1 MPATEKDYSAPR
13 FPIRIAARR
22 AGVSVD
28 ALRAWERRYGAVS
41 PARTG
46 GEQRLYSEA
55 DVERL
60 ALLRELTDAGHSIS
74 AIAGVSSD
82 ELRRLRAAMGD
93 PDGRTRTADVSSVPT
108 GEGTV
113 PSDAPQILRACLRA
127 VRSQDGE
134 AVYRLLQREA
144 FRRATLGFLEE
155 IATPLM
161 RRVGDE
167 WAVGHLSEAQER
179 LASGALRRVLGVVL
193 QYLRIDER
201 DRDPAAPPPARVMTT
216 TLAGE
221 RHELGALMAA
231 AVAADLGCDVTY
243 PGADLPA
250 PALAAAA
257 RRARVDILALSL
269 LDGSAPRLAQ
279 RELSALRDL
288 LPARTRILVGGA
300 SAALLDDVLEPL
312 GAERVDSLRD
322 WHQRLL
328 NRIAHAR
335 GKARP

>member
-1 MPATEKDYSAPR
+1 MREAEKDLPAPR

-28 ALRAWERRYGAVS
+28 VLRAWERRYRAVS

-82 ELRRLRAAMGD
+82 ELRRLRTSMGD
-93 PDGRTRTADVSSVPT
+93 AAAGANTVAASPRRS
-108 GEGTV
+108 GEGTE
-113 PSDAPQILRACLRA
+113 PSDAPDVVGTCLRA
-127 VRSQDGE
+127 IRAHDSE
-134 AVYRLLQREA
+134 AVHRLLQRES
-144 FRRATLGFLEE
+144 FRRATLAFLDE

-167 WAVGHLSEAQER
+167 WAAGHLSEAQER
-179 LASGALRRVLGVVL
+179 LASGALRRVLGVML
-193 QYLRIDER
+193 QYLRVEDR
-201 DRDPAAPPPARVMTT
+201 DRDPAAQPPMRVMTT

-231 AVAADLGCDVTY
+231 AVAADLGCDVSY

-257 RRARVDILALSL
+257 RRARADMLALSL

-288 LPARTRILVGGA
+288 LPARTRIVIGGA
-300 SAALLDDVLEPL
+300 SAALLDDLLEPL
-312 GAERVDSLRD
+312 GAERVDSLQE
-322 WHQRLL
+322 WKQLL
-328 NRIAHAR
+328 LGRITHSRRRAR
-335 GKARP
+335 A

>member
-1 MPATEKDYSAPR
+1 MRESETDHSAPR

-60 ALLRELTDAGHSIS
+60 SLLRELTDAGHSIS
-74 AIAGVSSD
+74 AIAGVGSD
-82 ELRRLRAAMGD
+82 ELRRLRATMGD
-93 PDGRTRTADVSSVPT
+93 PDSPATPADASSVTT
-108 GEGTV
+108 GKGIA
-113 PSDAPQILRACLRA
+113 PSDAPHILGSCLRA
-127 VRSQDGE
+127 VRAHDGE

-144 FRRATLGFLEE
+144 FRRPTLSFLEE

-167 WAVGHLSEAQER
+167 WAAGNLSEAQER

-193 QYLRIDER
+193 QYLRIDDR
-201 DRDPAAPPPARVMTT
+201 DRDPAAPAPLRIMAT

-231 AVAADLGCDVTY
+231 AIAADLGCDVTY
-243 PGADLPA
+243 PGADLPS

-257 RRARVDILALSL
+257 RKARAEFVALSL

-288 LPARTRILVGGA
+288 LPARARIVVGGA

-312 GAERVDSLRD
+312 GAERVDSLRH
-322 WHQRLL
+322 WSQLL
-328 NRIAHAR
+328 LDRIAHTRGRAR
-335 GKARP
+335 A

>member
-1 MPATEKDYSAPR
+1 MRETEKEYSAPR

-28 ALRAWERRYGAVS
+28 ALRAWERRYRAVS
-41 PARTG
+41 PARTE

-82 ELRRLRAAMGD
+82 ELRRLRATMGE
-93 PDGRTRTADVSSVPT
+93 PGRSAKAPAASSLPT

-113 PSDAPQILRACLRA
+113 PSDAPHVLRACLRA
-127 VRSQDGE
+127 VRSQDSE

-144 FRRATLGFLEE
+144 FRQTTLGFLEE

-161 RRVGDE
+161 RRVGDD
-167 WAVGHLSEAQER
+167 WAAGHLSEAQER

-193 QYLRIDER
+193 QYLRIDDR
-201 DRDPAAPPPARVMTT
+201 DRDAAAPPAVRVLTT

-257 RRARVDILALSL
+257 RRARSEIVALSL

-279 RELSALRDL
+279 RELGALRDL
-288 LPARTRILVGGA
+288 LPARAQIVVGGA

-312 GAERVDSLRD
+312 GAARVDSLRD
-322 WHQRLL
+322 WNQLL
-328 NRIAHAR
+328 LDRIAHAR
-335 GKARP
+335 GRAQA

>member
-1 MPATEKDYSAPR
+1 MRETEKDYSAPR

-74 AIAGVSSD
+74 AIAAVSSD
-82 ELRRLRAAMGD
+82 ELRRLRATMGD
-93 PDGRTRTADVSSVPT
+93 PDTPPKAADASSGPT
-108 GEGTV
+108 GERAV
-113 PSDAPQILRACLRA
+113 PSDAPQILRACLLA
-127 VRSQDGE
+127 VRSQDSE
-134 AVYRLLQREA
+134 AIYRLLQREA

-161 RRVGDE
+161 RRIGDE
-167 WAVGHLSEAQER
+167 WATGHLSEAQER

-193 QYLRIDER
+193 QYLRIDDR
-201 DRDPAAPPPARVMTT
+201 DRDPAAAPPVRVMAS

-231 AVAADLGCDVTY
+231 AVAADLGCDVAY

-257 RRARVDILALSL
+257 RRARAEIVALSL

-279 RELSALRDL
+279 RELNALRDL
-288 LPARTRILVGGA
+288 LPARARVVVGGA
-300 SAALLDDVLEPL
+300 SAAVLDDVLEPL

-322 WHQRLL
+322 WNQLL
-328 NRIAHAR
+328 LDRMAHAR
-335 GKARP
+335 GRGRA

>member
-1 MPATEKDYSAPR
+1 MRETEKDYSAPR

-74 AIAGVSSD
+74 AIARVGSD
-82 ELRRLRAAMGD
+82 ELRRLRATMGD
-93 PDGRTRTADVSSVPT
+93 PDNRAPAAHASSVPRA
-108 GEGTV
+108 EDTV

-127 VRSQDGE
+127 VRDQDSE

-167 WAVGHLSEAQER
+167 WAAGQLSEAQER

-193 QYLRIDER
+193 QYLRIDDR
-201 DRDPAAPPPARVMTT
+201 DRDPAAPRPVRVMTT

-231 AVAADLGCDVTY
+231 AIAADLGCDVTY
-243 PGADLPA
+243 PGADLPS

-257 RRARVDILALSL
+257 RRARAEIVALSL
-269 LDGSAPRLAQ
+269 LDGSTPRLAQ

-288 LPARTRILVGGA
+288 LPARARIVVGGA

-322 WHQRLL
+322 WNQLL
-328 NRIAHAR
+328 LDRIAHAR
-335 GKARP
+335 ARAHA

>member
-1 MPATEKDYSAPR
+1 MRETEKDYSAPR

-74 AIAGVSSD
+74 AIAAIGSD
-82 ELRRLRAAMGD
+82 ELRRLRATIRD
-93 PDGRTRTADVSSVPT
+93 PDNRAKGADASSVPMT
-108 GEGTV
+108 EGAV
-113 PSDAPQILRACLRA
+113 PSDAPQVLRTCLRA
-127 VRSQDGE
+127 VRAQDSE

-167 WAVGHLSEAQER
+167 WAAGHLSEAQER
-179 LASGALRRVLGVVL
+179 LGSGALRRVLGVVL

-201 DRDPAAPPPARVMTT
+201 DRDSAAAPPVRVMTT

-250 PALAAAA
+250 PALADAA
-257 RRARVDILALSL
+257 RRARAEIVALSL

-288 LPARTRILVGGA
+288 LPARARIVVGGA

-322 WHQRLL
+322 WNQLL
-328 NRIAHAR
+328 LDRIAQAR
-335 GKARP
+335 RRGRA

>member
-1 MPATEKDYSAPR
+1 MREREKDYSAPR

-28 ALRAWERRYGAVS
+28 ALRAWERRYQAVS

-46 GEQRLYSEA
+46 GEQRLYSE
-55 DVERL
+55 DDIERL

-74 AIAGVSSD
+74 AIAGVGTD
-82 ELRRLRAAMGD
+82 ELRRLRTTMTDSDEGAKVADASPAMG
-93 PDGRTRTADVSSVPT
+93 AEAVA
-108 GEGTV
+108 
-113 PSDAPQILRACLRA
+113 SDAPHVLRTCLRA
-127 VRSQDGE
+127 IRAHDSE
-134 AVYRLLQREA
+134 SVYRVLQREA
-144 FRRATLGFLEE
+144 FRRATLEFLEE
-155 IATPLM
+155 IATPIM

-167 WAVGHLSEAQER
+167 WAAGNLSEAQER
-179 LASGALRRVLGVVL
+179 LASGALRRVLGVML

-201 DRDPAAPPPARVMTT
+201 DRDSSDPPVVRVLAT

-231 AVAADLGCDVTY
+231 AVAADLGCDTTY

-288 LPARTRILVGGA
+288 LPARTRIVVGGA

-312 GAERVDSLRD
+312 GAERVDSLGE
-322 WHQRLL
+322 WNRLVR
-328 NRIAHAR
+328 NRIAHAGGR
-335 GKARP
+335 ARA

>member
-1 MPATEKDYSAPR
+1 MREREKDFSAPR

-28 ALRAWERRYGAVS
+28 ALRAWERRYRAVS

-46 GEQRLYSEA
+46 GEQRLYSED

-74 AIAGVSSD
+74 AIAGVGTD
-82 ELRRLRAAMGD
+82 ELRRLRTTVMNAAD
-93 PDGRTRTADVSSVPT
+93 QAKAAPVTAAAGAVASDVHV
-108 GEGTV
+108 
-113 PSDAPQILRACLRA
+113 LRACLRA
-127 VRSQDGE
+127 VREHDGE
-134 AVYRLLQREA
+134 AVYRILQREA
-144 FRRATLGFLEE
+144 FRRSTLSFLEE

-167 WAVGHLSEAQER
+167 WAAAHLSEAQER

-201 DRDPAAPPPARVMTT
+201 DRDPSAPAAVRIMAT

-221 RHELGALMAA
+221 RHEIGALMAA

-257 RRARVDILALSL
+257 RRARAEILALSL

-288 LPARTRILVGGA
+288 LPARTRIVVGGA

-312 GAERVDSLRD
+312 GAERVDSLSD
-322 WHQRLL
+322 WSTLVL
-328 NRIAHAR
+328 DRIAHAGGR
-335 GKARP
+335 ARA

>member
-1 MPATEKDYSAPR
+1 MRDREQDLSAPR

-28 ALRAWERRYGAVS
+28 ALRAWERRYQAVS
-41 PARTG
+41 PARTV

-74 AIAGVSSD
+74 AIAGVSND
-82 ELRRLRAAMGD
+82 ELRRLRSTMTDADARAKVPESSPAASTSG
-93 PDGRTRTADVSSVPT
+93 V
-108 GEGTV
+108 V
-113 PSDAPQILRACLRA
+113 PSDAPHVLRTCLRA
-127 VRSQDGE
+127 ARAHDSE
-134 AVYRLLQREA
+134 AVYRVLQREA

-155 IATPLM
+155 IATPFM
-161 RRVGDE
+161 RRIGDE
-167 WAVGHLSEAQER
+167 WAAGQLSEAQER

-201 DRDPAAPPPARVMTT
+201 DRDPSAPPAVRVVAT

-221 RHELGALMAA
+221 RHEIGALMAA

-257 RRARVDILALSL
+257 RRARAEILALSL
-269 LDGSAPRLAQ
+269 LDGSAPRVAQ
-279 RELSALRDL
+279 RELGALRDL
-288 LPARTRILVGGA
+288 LPARTRIVVGGA
-300 SAALLDDVLEPL
+300 SAALLDEMLEPL
-312 GAERVDSLRD
+312 GAVRVDSLGE
-322 WHQRLL
+322 WNQMLL
-328 NRIAHAR
+328 SRMAHAGGR
-335 GKARP
+335 VRT